1 MWAGGEDLGCFIS
14 LLVRFAAG
22 VVRPV
27 AFRDRDVDRF
37 IEVKIVGIFI
47 CVAVKD
53 HWFELAQV
61 VVQCFCIRLA
71 LSGLL

>member
-53 HWFELAQV
+53 HWFE
-61 VVQCFCIRLA
+61 
-71 LSGLL
+71 